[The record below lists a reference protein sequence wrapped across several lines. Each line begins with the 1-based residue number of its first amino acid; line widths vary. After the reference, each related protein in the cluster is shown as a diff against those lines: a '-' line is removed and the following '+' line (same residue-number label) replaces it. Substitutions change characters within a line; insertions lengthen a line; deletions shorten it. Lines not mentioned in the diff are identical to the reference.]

1 VFPNPVSA
9 QAAIGYSLPHSG
21 PVSCVVYDVA
31 GNLVSRLA
39 AGTQA
44 AGEHQLTWNAA
55 RVKPG
60 IYLCKLVADGTTT
73 TVRLTR
79 VR

>member
-1 VFPNPVSA
+1 
-9 QAAIGYSLPHSG
+9 
-21 PVSCVVYDVA
+21 VSCVVYDVT

-44 AGEHQLTWNAA
+44 AGEQRLMWDAA
-55 RVKPG
+55 GVKPG
-60 IYLCKLVADGTTT
+60 VYFCKLVADGTSA